1 MIRKVYL
8 DHAATTPVD
17 PAVLK
22 AMQPFFSQHYGN
34 PSALYKEGLIA
45 NGALND
51 ARRSVAEIL
60 RTQPDCITFT
70 SGGTESDNMAILGI
84 ARAHTKQGKHIITT
98 ATEHHAVLYP
108 LEQLYK
114 EGFEITVLPVDKDG
128 FVQPQAVMKAIRHD
142 TVLISVMYANNE
154 IGTIQPIA
162 EIGRQLLRLR
172 KEKGRAYPFFHTDAA
187 QAAGCLELDVEKL
200 HIDLMTING
209 GKIYGPKGTG
219 LLYVRRGVTLQP
231 IMFGGSQERNV
242 RAGTENLPGI
252 VGLAKALELAQKNK
266 IKESKR
272 ERQLVES
279 FWKQLQKKIKTVS
292 LNGPL
297 IGESRLPNN
306 LNICFDGIDGEALV
320 IYLDS
325 LGIMAATGSAC
336 TAVSREPSHVLKA
349 IGKSEAEIVSSIRFT
364 VGRPTTKQE
373 VVATISALQ
382 TALKLLHNQKQ
393 L

>member
-1 MIRKVYL
+1 MKKKAIYL

-34 PSALYKEGLIA
+34 PSSLYKEGLIA

-51 ARRSVAEIL
+51 ARRGIAEIL

-84 ARAHTKQGKHIITT
+84 ARAHAKQGKHIITV

-114 EGFEITVLPVDKDG
+114 EGWEITVLPVDKDG
-128 FVQPQAVMKAIRHD
+128 FVQPQEVMKAIRHD

-172 KEKGRAYPFFHTDAA
+172 NEKGRAYPYFHTDAA

-200 HIDLMTING
+200 HVDLMTING

-231 IMFGGSQERNV
+231 IMFGGSQERSV
-242 RAGTENLPGI
+242 RAGTENIPGI

-279 FWKQLQKKIKTVS
+279 FWKQLQKKVKTVS
-292 LNGPL
+292 LNGPSV
-297 IGESRLPNN
+297 GENRLPNN
-306 LNICFDGIDGEALV
+306 LDVCFGGVDGEALV

-349 IGKSEAEIVSSIRFT
+349 IGKSDAEILSSVRFT
-364 VGRPTTKQE
+364 IGRATDKAAIDSAVKA
-373 VVATISALQ
+373 VVQALS
-382 TALKLLHNQKQ
+382 LLSK
-393 L
+393 

>member
-1 MIRKVYL
+1 MKKRNVYL
-8 DHAATTPVD
+8 DHAATTPID

-70 SGGTESDNMAILGI
+70 SGGTESDNMAVLGI
-84 ARAHTKQGKHIITT
+84 ARAHAKHGKHIITT
-98 ATEHHAVLYP
+98 QIEHHAVLYP
-108 LEQLYK
+108 VEQLQK
-114 EGFEITVLPVDKDG
+114 EGWEITILPVDRDG
-128 FVQPQAVMKAIRHD
+128 FVKAQDVIKAIRPD
-142 TVLISVMYANNE
+142 TTLISVMYANNE

-172 KEKGRAYPFFHTDAA
+172 KEKGSMYPFFHTDAA
-187 QAAGCLELDVEKL
+187 QAAGCLELDAEKL
-200 HIDLMTING
+200 HVDLMTING

-252 VGLAKALELAQKNK
+252 VGLAKALELSQKNK

-279 FWKQLQKKIKTVS
+279 FWKQLQKKVKTVS
-292 LNGPL
+292 LNGPA
-297 IGESRLPNN
+297 IGEGRLPNN
-306 LNICFDGIDGEALV
+306 LNVCFEGVDGEALV

-349 IGKSEAEIVSSIRFT
+349 IGKSEAEILSSVRFT
-364 VGRPTTKQE
+364 IGKTTTKQGLD
-373 VVATISALQ
+373 SAFKALIE
-382 TALKLLHNQKQ
+382 ALKLIHLQ
-393 L
+393 